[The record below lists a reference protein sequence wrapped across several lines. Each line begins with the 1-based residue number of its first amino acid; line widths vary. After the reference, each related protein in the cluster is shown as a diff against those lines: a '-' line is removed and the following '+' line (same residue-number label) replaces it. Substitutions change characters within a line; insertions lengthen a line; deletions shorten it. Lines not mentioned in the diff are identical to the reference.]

1 MIRVNQ
7 WNKKYGEKEVFSD
20 VAFELE
26 KKRTLAIL
34 GESGCGKSTLLKTI
48 AGLEDPDSG
57 VFLLEGENAFKQ
69 AVHQRGVVYMSQE
82 ALLFPHLNVAE
93 NLGFGLKMR
102 KEKASEIRKKV
113 EAIAEELDISDQ
125 LEKYPAAL
133 SGGQKQRVNFGRA
146 LLTQPKVLLLDEP
159 FASLDSNTRKKMQT
173 LFLECAEKWE
183 LTTLFVT
190 HELKE
195 ALLVG
200 NHWSIM
206 RNGRL
211 KVFESKTDF
220 MADEHSGAREEM
232 HFWTSISQEKRRNE
246 GL

>member
-1 MIRVNQ
+1 MKVSQ
-7 WNKKYGEKEVFSD
+7 WSKNYGEHEVFSN
-20 VAFELE
+20 VSFELE

-34 GESGCGKSTLLKTI
+34 GESGCGKSTLLKTL

-57 VFLLEGENAFKQ
+57 LFLLDGQNTLEK
-69 AVHQRGVVYMSQE
+69 AVHHRGVVYMSQE
-82 ALLFPHLNVAE
+82 ALLFPHLKVAE

-102 KEKASEIRKKV
+102 KEKTSEIRSKV
-113 EAIAEELDISDQ
+113 EAIAQELDIVDH
-125 LEKYPAAL
+125 LGKYPSAL

-159 FASLDSNTRKKMQT
+159 FASLDSTTRTKMQT
-173 LFLECAEKWE
+173 LFLKSAEKWE

-200 NHWSIM
+200 NQWGIM
-206 RNGRL
+206 REGQL
-211 KVFESKTDF
+211 KLFASKAAF
-220 MADEHSGAREEM
+220 MANEHSGAKEEM
-232 HFWTSISQEKRRNE
+232 NFWSNISKEKTRNE